1 METNAA
7 KQEERYPMENQ
18 HSPGKVPGLCSCRY
32 GLSVLLHF
40 INLGVSA
47 QRACLSLTIV
57 TMVNR
62 TDTSG
67 VPNISAGQK
76 LDDTKNPAYNWSPD
90 IQGIILSA
98 ISYGALIPHVP
109 VGYLSGRFPVKKLI
123 GSAVFLSSVFSLLTP
138 GAARLG
144 PALVI
149 VCRVLQGIAQGT
161 VLAAQNAIWVKW
173 APPLER
179 GRLTS
184 VSYSGF
190 TLGSFL
196 VMLVS
201 GFICDLLGW
210 PMVFYILGAFGCVL
224 SLLWFILFYD
234 DPKDHP
240 WISIREKEYIN
251 SSLAQQVSACGRR
264 LPIKAMLKSLPVWAI
279 TLSVFAFVWSTSLF
293 DVYTPTYLSSMLH
306 VNVRENGLLSGLPGL
321 CAYIC
326 AIVAGEMA
334 DFFQSRK
341 IFSLLTIRKLFTT
354 LGLLLPVIFSLS
366 LLAPGLGFH
375 VTVTFLVLANA
386 LFNLSAAGGHIN
398 ALDIAPRYY
407 GFLRGVTMLIGIVGA
422 MISTTVAGQV
432 LSQSAEFSWH
442 VIFLLAA
449 GINVTSLIVYLV
461 FAKAEVQ
468 DWAQPAQ
475 CTQL

>member
-32 GLSVLLHF
+32 GLAVLLHF
-40 INLGVSA
+40 INLGVCA
-47 QRACLSLTIV
+47 QRACLNLTIV

-67 VPNISAGQK
+67 VSNVSAGQK
-76 LDDTKNPAYNWSPD
+76 LDDTKNPVYNWSPD
-90 IQGIILSA
+90 IQGIILTA
-98 ISYGALIPHVP
+98 ISYGTPIPYIP

-123 GSAVFLSSVFSLLTP
+123 GSAMFLSSVLSLLTP
-138 GAARLG
+138 GAACLG

-149 VCRVLQGIAQGT
+149 VCRVLQGIVQGT
-161 VLAAQNAIWVKW
+161 VMAAQNAIWVKW

-184 VSYSGF
+184 VSYSGY

-210 PMVFYILGAFGCVL
+210 PMVFYILGAFGCVM
-224 SLLWFILFYD
+224 SLLWFILFYEE
-234 DPKDHP
+234 PKDHP

-279 TLSVFAFVWSTSLF
+279 ALSVFAFLWSTSLF
-293 DVYTPTYLSSMLH
+293 AVYMPTYLSTMLH
-306 VNVRENGLLSGLPGL
+306 VNVRENGLLSGLPHL

-375 VTVTFLVLANA
+375 GTVTFLVLANA
-386 LFNLSAAGGHIN
+386 LFNLSAPGGFIN

-407 GFLRGVTMLIGIVGA
+407 GFLRGVTTLIGMVGGI
-422 MISTTVAGQV
+422 ISTTVAGQV

-468 DWAQPAQ
+468 DWAQPDQ